1 MSETLKIN
9 FFDNVDEIIRK
20 AKRKFGED
28 KEFAFVEWPDSW
40 PFGSLRLVMIDKK
53 EDKVEEKNK
62 GTGEKD
68 QEVS

>member
-1 MSETLKIN
+1 MQTLKISRT
-9 FFDNVDEIIRK
+9 DDIQGVIEK

-28 KEFAFVEWPDSW
+28 KEFALVEWPDGW

-53 EDKVEEKNK
+53 EVKVEGKKK

-68 QEVS
+68 